1 MVSYSMMTRRDF
13 LQASGAAGFS
23 LLLQGCS
30 AKSLP
35 LSSIDLNEAR
45 RQDMPFLGLAE
56 SLTEEY
62 DYEAVVGGRS
72 LMP

>member
-1 MVSYSMMTRRDF
+1 MMTRRDF
-13 LQASGAAGFS
+13 LQAAGVAGFS

-35 LSSIDLNEAR
+35 LSATDLNEAL